1 MTFVLIVGLGIQGQK
16 RRLILEKLKIKY
28 LTIDPFNKS
37 AEYKSIKEIP
47 NLLLNK
53 ISHIFLCTP
62 FTERLKYLK
71 FFCKRNVK
79 ILIEKP
85 LIHSEI
91 EKKFYLINK
100 NLLLNKIYCAY
111 NHRFEDSIIKLRK
124 FLYLNKIGKLYF
136 CAMTYGNGTAK
147 DVRKSKWK
155 NKNKGVLMDLMP
167 HLLDLSK
174 YIFNK
179 VPQSN
184 GKGLKKKFEN
194 ETTDYFEINTNINS
208 LNISFNVSYLY
219 WKNYFKIFVV
229 GSNGYLKLE
238 GLPKWGRAELIYG
251 KRKLPSGKPYIKSYN
266 FKEKDFTWSREIKNF
281 IKKQFPRLD
290 LKKEIEIYNFI
301 KKC

>member
-1 MTFVLIVGLGIQGQK
+1 
-16 RRLILEKLKIKY
+16 
-28 LTIDPFNKS
+28 
-37 AEYKSIKEIP
+37 
-47 NLLLNK
+47 
-53 ISHIFLCTP
+53 
-62 FTERLKYLK
+62 
-71 FFCKRNVK
+71 
-79 ILIEKP
+79 
-85 LIHSEI
+85 
-91 EKKFYLINK
+91 
-100 NLLLNKIYCAY
+100 
-111 NHRFEDSIIKLRK
+111 
-124 FLYLNKIGKLYF
+124 
-136 CAMTYGNGTAK
+136 MTYGNGTAK

-251 KRKLPSGKPYIKSYN
+251 KRN
-266 FKEKDFTWSREIKNF
+266 AF
-281 IKKQFPRLD
+281 
-290 LKKEIEIYNFI
+290 
-301 KKC
+301 